1 MKNAAL
7 AIDYLHSLRHGWDP
21 LAIEFHHETLFGEGD
36 AAEVE
41 GDTAE
46 RSLAITRLA
55 LLSRSAPAS
64 KSIDSPAGVL
74 AIAMSRSS
82 RVRTAVSRSTTKRA
96 ISSCVARA

>member
-1 MKNAAL
+1 MAGRLLPTVSRVELSMKNAAL

-21 LAIEFHHETLFGEGD
+21 LAIEFHHETLFGDHD

-55 LLSRSAPAS
+55 LPSRSARAF
-64 KSIDSPAGVL
+64 KSIACRIG
-74 AIAMSRSS
+74 
-82 RVRTAVSRSTTKRA
+82 
-96 ISSCVARA
+96 AR